1 MPDALPVAGAVVLTT
16 LLAVALAVRTGG
28 HAVLAGGLA
37 LLLGA
42 GAALSGVPQ
51 VEAAAAVTTAVLGAV
66 LGVLAT
72 VPSARLL
79 GVARECGLAVLVGL
93 AAAFGVRGYGAQ
105 LDVRRTGYLVL
116 GLSLLGALAVAARL
130 AVPRS
135 GPARTGVL
143 VLVGGLAV
151 LAVVLAYGQALDR
164 WGPPSLV
171 DAARRGVDEVHDL
184 AGAVPRP
191 TVFLVGVPALA
202 WGTWTR
208 ARRRQGWW
216 GTAVGAVG
224 LGTVTTMLVGRAAV
238 PEVLLATAYSLAVGL
253 LIGVLAIRADRAITA
268 VRGRRARGI
277 ERTGPYRPEPARTRA
292 LL

>member
-1 MPDALPVAGAVVLTT
+1 VPDALPVAGAVVLTT

-42 GAALSGVPQ
+42 AAALSGVPQ

-72 VPSARLL
+72 VPSPRLL

-93 AAAFGVRGYGAQ
+93 TAAFGVRGYGAQ

-116 GLSLLGALAVAARL
+116 GLSVLGALAVAARL

-143 VLVGGLAV
+143 VLVGGLVV

-238 PEVLLATAYSLAVGL
+238 PESLLATAYSLVVGL
-253 LIGVLAIRADRAITA
+253 LLGVLAIRADRAVTA

-277 ERTGPYRPEPARTRA
+277 EQTASYRPEPARTRA

>member
-1 MPDALPVAGAVVLTT
+1 VPDALPVAGAVVLTT

-51 VEAAAAVTTAVLGAV
+51 VQAAAAVTTAVLGAV
-66 LGVLAT
+66 LGVLVT
-72 VPSARLL
+72 VPSARLS

-116 GLSLLGALAVAARL
+116 GLSLLGALAVAGRL

-164 WGPPSLV
+164 WGPPTLV

-208 ARRRQGWW
+208 ARHRRGWW

-224 LGTVTTMLVGRAAV
+224 LGTVSTMLVGRTAV
-238 PEVLLATAYSLAVGL
+238 PEALLATAYSLAVGL
-253 LIGVLAIRADRAITA
+253 LLGVLAIRADRAVTA

-277 ERTGPYRPEPARTRA
+277 ERTAPYRSEPARTRA

>member
-1 MPDALPVAGAVVLTT
+1 MPDALPVAAAVVLTT

-28 HAVLAGGLA
+28 HPVLAGGLA

-42 GAALSGVPQ
+42 GAGLSGVPQ

-66 LGVLAT
+66 LGVLGT
-72 VPSARLL
+72 VPAARLL
-79 GVARECGLAVLVGL
+79 GVARECGLAVLVCL
-93 AAAFGVRGYGAQ
+93 VTAFGVRGYGAQ
-105 LDVRRTGYLVL
+105 LDVLRTGYLVL

-143 VLVGGLAV
+143 VLVGGLV
-151 LAVVLAYGQALDR
+151 GLAVVLAYGQALDR

-171 DAARRGVDEVHDL
+171 DAAQRGVGEVHDL
-184 AGAVPRP
+184 VGAVPRP

-202 WGTWTR
+202 WGIWTR

-224 LGTVTTMLVGRAAV
+224 LGTVTTMLVGRVAV
-238 PEVLLATAYSLAVGL
+238 PEALLATAYSLAVGL
-253 LIGVLAIRADRAITA
+253 LLGLLAIRADRAVTA

-277 ERTGPYRPEPARTRA
+277 ERTAPYRPEPARTRA